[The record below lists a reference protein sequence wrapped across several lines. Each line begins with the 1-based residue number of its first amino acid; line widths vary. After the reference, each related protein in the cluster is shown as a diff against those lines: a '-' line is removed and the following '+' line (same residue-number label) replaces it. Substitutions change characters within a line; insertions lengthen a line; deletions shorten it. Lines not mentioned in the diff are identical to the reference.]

1 MVRNFEKK
9 PGKNYLLHIP
19 ISSCIKRVSY
29 HFDSFSTMFS
39 NVTCHDII
47 HHMSSRL
54 RLVHLKTINVNK
66 TIKSF
71 LPTDERRTKLTT
83 LPYIPKRKIRYDY
96 ANIDKR
102 KDFLYY
108 QLHKQKEKLEY
119 YLPVTPGSPC
129 GPVGPEKSK
138 REE

>member
-1 MVRNFEKK
+1 MMRNFEKK

-19 ISSCIKRVSY
+19 ISNMYQKGII
-29 HFDSFSTMFS
+29 SFRFIVLERDMSR
-39 NVTCHDII
+39 HKL

-71 LPTDERRTKLTT
+71 LPTDKRRTKITT

-108 QLHKQKEKLEY
+108 QLHKQKEKFEY
-119 YLPVTPGSPC
+119 CLPSTPGLPC
-129 GPVGPEKSK
+129 GPAGPEKSK